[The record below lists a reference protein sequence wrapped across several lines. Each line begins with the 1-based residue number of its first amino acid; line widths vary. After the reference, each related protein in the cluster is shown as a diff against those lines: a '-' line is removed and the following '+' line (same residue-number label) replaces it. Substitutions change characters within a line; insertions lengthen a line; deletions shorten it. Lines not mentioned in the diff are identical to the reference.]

1 MGPVSESAS
10 DLRGTS
16 AVGFGITDPI
26 PALNVSLNEPVVD
39 IPAVNRVGVQ
49 AATVPALDAW
59 KASDVSSEAPTF
71 VAAPLP
77 TADLRSLSSP
87 ALDTSIFSGSTPS
100 FDVASLDTGSFGG
113 FGGFRF

>member
-1 MGPVSESAS
+1 M
-10 DLRGTS
+10 
-16 AVGFGITDPI
+16 
-26 PALNVSLNEPVVD
+26 NEPVVD